1 MRSNQISPERLSRMV
16 KRAQS
21 DGDATW
27 HFDKRVPIAIV
38 FSIACQ
44 TGGVIWWGATTNER
58 LSALERK
65 MELSAPQ
72 ADRLTR
78 VETNIEFIKNSL
90 TEIKASVRPRR

>member
-1 MRSNQISPERLSRMV
+1 MQSNQISYERLSRMV

-27 HFDKRVPIAIV
+27 HFDKRVPVAII
-38 FSIACQ
+38 FSIFCQ
-44 TGGVIWWGATTNER
+44 TAGVVWWGATASER

-65 MELSAPQ
+65 VEMTAPQ

-78 VETNIEFIKNSL
+78 VEVNIESIKDSL
-90 TEIKASVRPRR
+90 TEIKNNIRPRR

>member
-1 MRSNQISPERLSRMV
+1 MQSNHVSSEMLSRMV

-21 DGDATW
+21 EGDATW
-27 HFDKRVPIAIV
+27 HFDKRVPVAII

-44 TGGVIWWGATTNER
+44 TAGVIWWGATASER

-65 MELSAPQ
+65 VEMTAPQ

-78 VETNIEFIKNSL
+78 VEVNIEAIKDSL
-90 TEIKASVRPRR
+90 TEIKNSVRPRR